1 MNVQTPP
8 SGARPA
14 EPAASAVAPA
24 APMAEAAAAAP
35 PTFNAR
41 IADHDFMRQLLVLRD
56 LKEFI
61 YGRAVKVPPDQQP
74 LLAFETLNLLKSE
87 IGTGGRAATEE
98 EWRELDE
105 RLQGLNALLSDAE
118 RKEFRLTRTPGFVN
132 YMAAGFLL
140 LAIAGLAVSIF
151 PPNIN
156 VLPTG
161 GDSEANTRAG
171 WALAGYLA
179 WLLSLG
185 GIGSIAFIGVNVLAI
200 QADATFDL
208 TNPGQVLRRII
219 LGALFGVV
227 LALPFGYGYF
237 LAFCKGMASPDA
249 LAAGMIQ
256 IGVEQ
261 GAALLVPFLLG
272 FSSSLVMLVLNR
284 LVQGA
289 ETVFGIRRNASG

>member
-8 SGARPA
+8 SGAPLA
-14 EPAASAVAPA
+14 EPAVS
-24 APMAEAAAAAP
+24 AAANATALAP
-35 PTFNAR
+35 VPPPFNPR
-41 IADHDFMRQLLVLRD
+41 ISDPDFMRQLLVLRD

-61 YGRAVKVPPDQQP
+61 YSRAVKVPTDQQP

-118 RKEFRLTRTPGFVN
+118 RREFRLTRTPGFVN

-140 LAIAGLAVSIF
+140 LAIAALAVSIF

-171 WALAGYLA
+171 WVLAGYLA

-185 GIGSIAFIGVNVLAI
+185 GIGSIAFIGVNALAI

-208 TNPGQVLRRII
+208 ANPGQVLRRII
-219 LGALFGVV
+219 LGALFGIV
-227 LALPFGYGYF
+227 LALPFGYAYF
-237 LAFCKGMASPDA
+237 LAFCQGMALPEA
-249 LAAGMIQ
+249 LVAGRTTIT
-256 IGVEQ
+256 VEQ
-261 GAALLVPFLLG
+261 GAALLVPFVLG

-289 ETVFGIRRNASG
+289 ETVFGIRRSNGG